1 MFFVEARYHR
11 SPDRAAGQVRY
22 IAHREEG
29 LTDGRR
35 RELFGIGERYRALR
49 GDEPAIRRTL
59 RDDGRGLRNPAY
71 FRFIMTVDNPIAER
85 FQRLDG
91 LQTERVMR
99 DAIDKTFR
107 GSLRGAQG
115 VFAVHHH
122 GGTGRPAH
130 PHVHALLSPRFAN
143 GMAVHISPQRIQRI
157 KGAVGEGGPGR
168 AAAAGAATG
177 QDAPAARAA
186 PAAMAWQSR
195 GSGAARNAAGSSGAA
210 SGHPAR
216 AIHAG
221 EGSLAVGAKD
231 CRGQAV
237 AAVRLARYALGT
249 ESGEGCPPSHVPA
262 CLQGDASWPARSAL
276 GAPRSAN
283 DWNSSAIGSAG
294 ADSVA

>member
-59 RDDGRGLRNPAY
+59 RDDARGVRNPAY
-71 FRFIMTVDNPIAER
+71 FRFIMTVDNPTAER
-85 FQRLDG
+85 FKRLDG
-91 LQTERVMR
+91 LQSERVMR

-157 KGAVGEGGPGR
+157 KERWEREVLVGPQRQERRLDRMRQQLAPRLLPWPGSREDRVPLEMLPVRRAPRQDTQLELFTLVKGASR
-168 AAAAGAATG
+168 L
-177 QDAPAARAA
+177 APEIVVARQWLRFGWRGTRWERNPEKAARR
-186 PAAMAWQSR
+186 AMFR
-195 GSGAARNAAGSSGAA
+195 LA
-210 SGHPAR
+210 SR
-216 AIHAG
+216 AIP
-221 EGSLAVGAKD
+221 
-231 CRGQAV
+231 RGL
-237 AAVRLARYALGT
+237 REALWALRGLRTIGT
-249 ESGEGCPPSHVPA
+249 R
-262 CLQGDASWPARSAL
+262 QR
-276 GAPRSAN
+276 
-283 DWNSSAIGSAG
+283 
-294 ADSVA
+294 